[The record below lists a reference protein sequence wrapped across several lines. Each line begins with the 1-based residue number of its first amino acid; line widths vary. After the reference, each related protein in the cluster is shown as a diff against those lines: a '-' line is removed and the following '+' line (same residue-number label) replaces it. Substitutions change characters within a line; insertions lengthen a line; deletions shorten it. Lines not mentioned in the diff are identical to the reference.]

1 MHCNAIGFSHQR
13 PLWRSIILLYIS
25 MSNEGFL
32 RPSESIINGD
42 EQFMTYAEKEM
53 RIALGL
59 GSVQR
64 NMLSKRHMSSS
75 GTQEYG
81 FAPSPSSLCRHL
93 SALRSTEE
101 PPIPLKPN
109 ASCQFL
115 HKTLTLKKGF
125 TPTTQH
131 TVHMTTRS
139 TRCCPTL
146 THQKKQQHPQQFE
159 QQQQEYMIRT
169 GEVRTIWR
177 TGRCS

>member
-1 MHCNAIGFSHQR
+1 MHCNAIGFSHHR

-93 SALRSTEE
+93 SALISPLHRRATNSAETQCIV
-101 PPIPLKPN
+101 PIPTQNPHSEKRIHSNHTTHCAHDDAFYEMLSDAH
-109 ASCQFL
+109 AS
-115 HKTLTLKKGF
+115 KEAA
-125 TPTTQH
+125 TPAA
-131 TVHMTTRS
+131 
-139 TRCCPTL
+139 
-146 THQKKQQHPQQFE
+146 
-159 QQQQEYMIRT
+159 I
-169 GEVRTIWR
+169 
-177 TGRCS
+177 

>member
-1 MHCNAIGFSHQR
+1 MVLHHLPHLFAV
-13 PLWRSIILLYIS
+13 IS
-25 MSNEGFL
+25 
-32 RPSESIINGD
+32 
-42 EQFMTYAEKEM
+42 Q
-53 RIALGL
+53 
-59 GSVQR
+59 
-64 NMLSKRHMSSS
+64 
-75 GTQEYG
+75 
-81 FAPSPSSLCRHL
+81 PSS
-93 SALRSTEE
+93 LRSTEE

-177 TGRCS
+177 TGVTTFGRILAPTVHRLDSSRTKPNPDASSPCHSASSLGVWSANLK